1 MCIRTRKGS
10 HRDRPQPVGSA
21 RKLAP
26 LISFLFSL
34 IFGVTLAACE
44 PPRDFPPWNHVTRI
58 EVVETKSRRGDLVK
72 EIDDPRQV
80 ARIIAF
86 VNANRTGYREPW
98 FGEPLPPIDV
108 NFYDRRR
115 YKGHFGVGPE
125 FFEIHRGATTFL
137 SRPASFEEVHEFM
150 DLIDLNQSMLWLR
163 S

>member
-1 MCIRTRKGS
+1 VRRRS
-10 HRDRPQPVGSA
+10 VWA
-21 RKLAP
+21 
-26 LISFLFSL
+26 
-34 IFGVTLAACE
+34 TLASRSLLLILPLLTIAGCE
-44 PPRDFPPWNHVTRI
+44 PPRDFPAWNRVTRI
-58 EVVETKSRRGDLVK
+58 EVVETKRPQGVVK

-108 NFYDRRR
+108 NFYERRR

-125 FFEIHRGATTFL
+125 FFEIHRGTITFL
-137 SRPASFEEVHEFM
+137 SRPASFEEVRQFM
-150 DLIDLNQSMLWLR
+150 ELIGLDQSMLWLR

>member
-1 MCIRTRKGS
+1 VRGRGARIVRR
-10 HRDRPQPVGSA
+10 RWRAPV
-21 RKLAP
+21 
-26 LISFLFSL
+26 ISILL
-34 IFGVTLAACE
+34 PITLVLTIVACE
-44 PPRDFPPWNHVTRI
+44 PPRDFPAWNRVTRI
-58 EVVETKSRRGDLVK
+58 EVVETKPPRGNLVK

-108 NFYDRRR
+108 NFYERRR

-125 FFEIHRGATTFL
+125 FFEIHRGTITFL
-137 SRPASFEEVHEFM
+137 SRPASFEEVRQFM
-150 DLIDLNQSMLWLR
+150 DLIGLDQSMLWLQ